1 MRRFAPLPLAALLF
15 AAPAYAA
22 EDELV
27 LALEPGWALLASDPV
42 EQHGGGSDVSA
53 WLGIN
58 DELWLSVSGGAATV
72 GASEARGSAILYE
85 AFGGLVA
92 ALDVFQTIPFVEA
105 QLGFVATKD
114 ALSPTV
120 RFGVGADYFI
130 ARTVTIGAVVR
141 VRPVDEAIGGTFV
154 TAGLRLALRLEL

>member
-1 MRRFAPLPLAALLF
+1 MRRIALLSLVAPLF
-15 AAPAYAA
+15 AAPAHAA
-22 EDELV
+22 DGELV

-42 EQHGGGSDVSA
+42 EQHGGGGGLSA

-58 DELWLSVSGGAATV
+58 DELWLTASAGASAV
-72 GASEARGSAILYE
+72 ASSEARASAILYE
-85 AFGGLVA
+85 GFAGLTA

-105 QLGFVATKD
+105 QLGLVGTKD

-130 ARTVTIGAVVR
+130 TRTMTVGAVVR

-154 TAGLRLALRLEL
+154 SAAARLALRLEL